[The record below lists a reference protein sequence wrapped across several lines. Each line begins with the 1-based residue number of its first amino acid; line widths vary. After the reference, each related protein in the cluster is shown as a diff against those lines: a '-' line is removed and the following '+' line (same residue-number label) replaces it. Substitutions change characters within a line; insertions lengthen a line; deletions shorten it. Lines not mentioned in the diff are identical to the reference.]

1 MSELNNKENYK
12 SEINDSLKDI
22 LHVYIRIVVDYLQFM
37 IKKDNNPKKKQYF
50 KFILL
55 RGLETMTHI
64 FNYILFCTKNLNIA
78 ESYAE
83 KSMFYYVEFI
93 NQITDNQNIYLQFT
107 SRDAVI
113 YVYKKT
119 IYEIKKPY
127 IIEPNQKIINLCDE
141 INLYTQKIKNIAA
154 DHADTMN
161 KINIESTFRKS
172 AQNLIK

>member
-64 FNYILFCTKNLNIA
+64 FNYLLF
-78 ESYAE
+78 
-83 KSMFYYVEFI
+83 
-93 NQITDNQNIYLQFT
+93 
-107 SRDAVI
+107 
-113 YVYKKT
+113 
-119 IYEIKKPY
+119 YEI
-127 IIEPNQKIINLCDE
+127 
-141 INLYTQKIKNIAA
+141 
-154 DHADTMN
+154 
-161 KINIESTFRKS
+161 FRS
-172 AQNLIK
+172 VPQPDPDNLIGSGSDQKVRIRADPDQQHWSCP